1 MISPINDEYDAD
13 LEECLD
19 WQLDYKLS
27 GKTRELLIKW
37 LTERPQDASMVVD
50 DILQFLQSRKTRL
63 DNSPLNEMKKEDI
76 YTIFKTGNI
85 LGLQTVKGWEG
96 LSSKQKFNA
105 IASVFPEYL
114 GNESGLENI
123 VSEKKNEKNQE

>member
-19 WQLDYKLS
+19 WQLDYNLS
-27 GKTRELLIKW
+27 GKTCELLIEW

-63 DNSPLNEMKKEDI
+63 EKSPLNEIRKEDI
-76 YTIFKTGNI
+76 YTIFKTGNVF
-85 LGLQTVKGWEG
+85 GFSKVEGWENF
-96 LSSKQKFNA
+96 STKEKINKIANMFPKYSKNW
-105 IASVFPEYL
+105 
-114 GNESGLENI
+114 SGLENI
-123 VSEKKNEKNQE
+123 ISEQRKQSSQE

>member
-19 WQLDYKLS
+19 WQLDYNLS
-27 GKTRELLIKW
+27 GKTCELLIEW

-50 DILQFLQSRKTRL
+50 DILHFLQSRKTRL
-63 DNSPLNEMKKEDI
+63 EKSPLNEMKKEDI
-76 YTIFKTGNI
+76 YTMFKTGDVLGFGAIRKWNI
-85 LGLQTVKGWEG
+85 